1 MHSTLR
7 LRPHS
12 GRVRV
17 INSRIKVFL
26 PWVVASAATHGLLLF
41 ALLGWESPDSATNPA
56 DEVVIELVSIDVAA
70 KQQAEQ
76 PVSAAIPAQAKTA
89 PRHNITKTTTVRQ
102 LVKKTAP
109 LLAQTK
115 ARIQHIPEQPGAQ
128 PLQLAYNRQTQ
139 PKQQA
144 QPARFNQPT
153 ANQRV
158 HASKKTDTNQSRLLI
173 RNHLESFKYYPAS
186 ARRRG
191 IEGHV
196 EVGFRLTH
204 DGAADQVAVLHG
216 SGYAVL
222 DHAALETVYRAQP
235 FPVEHGQ
242 YRFSLRFKRL

>member
-1 MHSTLR
+1 
-7 LRPHS
+7 
-12 GRVRV
+12 
-17 INSRIKVFL
+17 
-26 PWVVASAATHGLLLF
+26 VVASAAIHGLLLL
-41 ALLGWESPDSATNPA
+41 AWLGWESPASATNAA
-56 DEVVIELVSIDVAA
+56 DEVIIELVSIDVAE
-70 KQQAEQ
+70 KQQ
-76 PVSAAIPAQAKTA
+76 VSAAMPA
-89 PRHNITKTTTVRQ
+89 PHHNITKTTTVRQ
-102 LVKKTAP
+102 PIKKSAPVITAIKKTAP
-109 LLAQTK
+109 LLARTK

-128 PLQLAYNRQTQ
+128 PLQFAYNRETQ

-158 HASKKTDTNQSRLLI
+158 RSSKKTDTNQSRLLI

-191 IEGHV
+191 IEGRV
-196 EVGFRLTH
+196 EVGFTLTH

-235 FPVEHGQ
+235 FPVAYGQ